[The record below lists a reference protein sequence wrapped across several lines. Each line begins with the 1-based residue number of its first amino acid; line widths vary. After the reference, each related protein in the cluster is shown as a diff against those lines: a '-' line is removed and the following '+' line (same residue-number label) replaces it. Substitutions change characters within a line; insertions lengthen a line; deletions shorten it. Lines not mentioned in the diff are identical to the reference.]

1 VTSTRKDITIAQAA
15 KIAIQKMGR
24 PCSVREIY
32 DKIIDL
38 GLYEFNTPVPEHV
51 LRTEIRRKTD
61 GVERCDSSK
70 EMMFK
75 LSGDDFYDVMKDS
88 TKRQVQIG
96 MKRIQRANDKEVII
110 QLLTADSSGV
120 FKEIWRLLLFAA
132 VLGFHNKRREPLIA
146 VDSGKGIDQSSFGNN
161 PAWPGVLYLL
171 GLVET
176 SQTDVLKSS
185 EDSEEERVT
194 VFQEYANGG
203 LAILKEEFETRNCNI
218 EALLTFVQAQID
230 TTPPKQPDLEITI

>member
-1 VTSTRKDITIAQAA
+1 
-15 KIAIQKMGR
+15 
-24 PCSVREIY
+24 
-32 DKIIDL
+32 
-38 GLYEFNTPVPEHV
+38 
-51 LRTEIRRKTD
+51 
-61 GVERCDSSK
+61 
-70 EMMFK
+70 MFQ
-75 LSGDDFYDVMKDS
+75 LSGDDFYDIMKDT
-88 TKRQVQIG
+88 TKRRGQMG

-110 QLLTADSSGV
+110 QLLTADASGI

-132 VLGFHNKRREPLIA
+132 VIGFHNKRREPLIA
-146 VDSGKGIDQSSFGNN
+146 VDAGKGIDQSSFGNN

-185 EDSEEERVT
+185 EESEEERVT

-218 EALLTFVQAQID
+218 EALLTFIQSQIG
-230 TTPPKQPDLEITI
+230 TTPVKGPDLEITI